1 MKVFADTN
9 FYTNLW
15 LELPETDQAQALY
28 DELQEAQSVLPVTRL
43 LRLEL
48 TNAFQRLVYESRR
61 GSQFMRV
68 TREAALLARGNV
80 DAELDVGDFLE
91 WRPIPDDA
99 LEAHF
104 ETLAYRHT
112 AKEGFRTYDILHVA
126 SALVLGCDTFWS
138 FDARAKKLAKLE
150 GLRTNP

>member
-9 FYTNLW
+9 YYTNLW
-15 LELPETDQAQALY
+15 LELSHQDEAASLY
-28 DELQEAQSVLPVTRL
+28 GGLLQSGGVLPVTRL
-43 LRLEL
+43 VRMEL
-48 TNAFQRLVYESRR
+48 TNALQRLIYESRHGTQGFR
-61 GSQFMRV
+61 ISPESAMA
-68 TREAALLARGNV
+68 TRATL
-80 DAELDVGDFLE
+80 DAELLRGYFFE
-91 WRPIPDDA
+91 WRVIAGDE
-99 LEAHF
+99 LEVTF

-138 FDARAKKLAKLE
+138 FDGRAKKLAKLE